1 MKIRKYITKIVDDGS
16 QEDMRKLAD
25 ILVQSI
31 EQMQNYNIDM
41 YDDYTMKLYKLAY
54 GCELDEDLATEIVNE
69 MQPYGQRWSMQET
82 EKIQRDYNLNDI
94 KPVDF
99 YVVMNQGFN
108 DFNKIWGDD
117 LSMYIKYTDAFIN
130 DIDAKKGK
138 VFKYF
143 TM

>member
-94 KPVDF
+94 RPVDF